1 MSTKVLTLFGEM
13 DIPDVGVEPKRKPA
27 PKKEKETVP
36 KEKPA
41 PKAKEKKAEAEETEE
56 IVETP
61 KAEKP
66 VKEKEKR
73 TLQKTEGLSNWQGD
87 KQYYTIGE
95 VASIFKVNT
104 SNIRFWTKEFDMK
117 VRTTRKGD
125 RLYTPE
131 QVREINTIYHLVKE
145 RGFTITGAKAKLKE
159 NRKSVTQTIDL
170 KKSLL
175 QLREKLLRIR
185 KQLS

>member
-13 DIPDVGVEPKRKPA
+13 EIPEVAAEPKKRTVA
-27 PKKEKETVP
+27 KKEAPAP
-36 KEKPA
+36 KEKPE
-41 PKAKEKKAEAEETEE
+41 PVKEKPVAKEK
-56 IVETP
+56 VS
-61 KAEKP
+61 KP
-66 VKEKEKR
+66 VKEKEPRELKKSDALN
-73 TLQKTEGLSNWQGD
+73 TWEGD

-95 VASIFKVNT
+95 VATLFKVNT

-131 QVREINTIYHLVKE
+131 QVREINIIYHLVKE
-145 RGFTITGAKAKLKE
+145 RGFTISGAKAKLKE
-159 NRKSVTQTIDL
+159 NRKATVHSIDL
-170 KKSLL
+170 KKSLI
-175 QLREKLLRIR
+175 QLREKLLHIR

>member
-1 MSTKVLTLFGEM
+1 MVTKVLTLFGEEL
-13 DIPDVGVEPKRKPA
+13 VTEPVKPARKPRA
-27 PKKEKETVP
+27 AKKDAELKEEAETTESEEPIAGAATEEKPKKQRK
-36 KEKPA
+36 
-41 PKAKEKKAEAEETEE
+41 
-56 IVETP
+56 
-61 KAEKP
+61 
-66 VKEKEKR
+66 VKE
-73 TLQKTEGLSNWQGD
+73 LQHKSEALTQWQGD

-95 VASIFKVNT
+95 VAGIFKVAT
-104 SNIRFWTKEFDMK
+104 SNIRFWTKEFEMK

-145 RGFTITGAKAKLKE
+145 RGFTISGAKAKLKE
-159 NRKSVTQTIDL
+159 NRKIAVQQVDL

-175 QLREKLLRIR
+175 VLRSKLLQIR

>member
-13 DIPDVGVEPKRKPA
+13 EIPNEVIEPKKKAMPVA
-27 PKKEKETVP
+27 KEPVEKEKPTP
-36 KEKPA
+36 KEKA
-41 PKAKEKKAEAEETEE
+41 PKPAKVKEPATEKKQDALNKWE
-56 IVETP
+56 
-61 KAEKP
+61 
-66 VKEKEKR
+66 
-73 TLQKTEGLSNWQGD
+73 GD

-95 VASIFKVNT
+95 VAAIFKVNT

-145 RGFTITGAKAKLKE
+145 RGFTINGAKAKLKE
-159 NRKSVTQTIDL
+159 NRKGAMHSVDL
-170 KKSLL
+170 KKSLQ
-175 QLREKLLRIR
+175 QLREKLLHIR

>member
-13 DIPDVGVEPKRKPA
+13 EIPDVVAEPKKKPA
-27 PKKEKETVP
+27 AKKEVAENTKPVP
-36 KEKPA
+36 KTKPLKP
-41 PKAKEKKAEAEETEE
+41 PKEQINTETA
-56 IVETP
+56 TRSG
-61 KAEKP
+61 AL
-66 VKEKEKR
+66 
-73 TLQKTEGLSNWQGD
+73 TNWNGD

-95 VASIFKVNT
+95 VATIFKVNT

-145 RGFTITGAKAKLKE
+145 RGFTINGAKAKLKE
-159 NRKSVTQTIDL
+159 NRKATMHSIDL
-170 KKSLL
+170 KKSLQ
-175 QLREKLLRIR
+175 QLREKLVHIR

>member
-13 DIPDVGVEPKRKPA
+13 EIPEVAAEPKKKPAAKKEVVEKPKPA
-27 PKKEKETVP
+27 PKEK
-36 KEKPA
+36 A
-41 PKAKEKKAEAEETEE
+41 P
-56 IVETP
+56 
-61 KAEKP
+61 KP
-66 VKEKEKR
+66 VKEKETASTSKSDA
-73 TLQKTEGLSNWQGD
+73 LDSWQGE

-95 VASIFKVNT
+95 VATIFKVNT

-145 RGFTITGAKAKLKE
+145 RGFTINGAKAKLKE
-159 NRKSVTQTIDL
+159 NRKAGIHSIDL
-170 KKSLL
+170 KKSLQ
-175 QLREKLLRIR
+175 QLREKLVHIR
-185 KQLS
+185 KQLA